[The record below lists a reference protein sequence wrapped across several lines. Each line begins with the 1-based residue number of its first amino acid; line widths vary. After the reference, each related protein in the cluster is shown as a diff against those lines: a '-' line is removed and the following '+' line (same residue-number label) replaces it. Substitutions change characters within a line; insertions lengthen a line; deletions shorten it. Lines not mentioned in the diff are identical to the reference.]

1 MDADYQGFE
10 DDSNMFGGRKRK
22 GRSRFARAVAQKK
35 PVFDPNEKT
44 FEDYF
49 DEYYKLDYED
59 IIGDMPCRFRYR
71 QVVPNDY
78 GLATEEILSC
88 PDRELNQWV
97 SVKKMSQYRAESEE
111 YQDIKKYRKRGRDI
125 QRKKRI
131 LTSLAETERENEG
144 NFKKQKLSGDRLT
157 KKAKTPEDV
166 ADSNGIPQQNDSRTK
181 TKNPPNKTL
190 HGSEGGNKNSEI
202 SEEQTLSIEQGQLSL
217 KDKEERRQGK
227 RKQGQGNPKR
237 RRLTFEEMKELAVK
251 KRLQRQF
258 RGAKKEQLSN
268 LSAARLASYGLT
280 KKKKKKS

>member
-1 MDADYQGFE
+1 
-10 DDSNMFGGRKRK
+10 MFL
-22 GRSRFARAVAQKK
+22 F
-35 PVFDPNEKT
+35 N
-44 FEDYF
+44 
-49 DEYYKLDYED
+49 
-59 IIGDMPCRFRYR
+59 
-71 QVVPNDY
+71 
-78 GLATEEILSC
+78 
-88 PDRELNQWV
+88 
-97 SVKKMSQYRAESEE
+97 
-111 YQDIKKYRKRGRDI
+111 
-125 QRKKRI
+125 
-131 LTSLAETERENEG
+131 RENEG